1 MVPMRFEVTLH
12 DNQSY
17 PATVIGTD
25 PTTDIALLQIK
36 AKDLHS
42 LSLVNSDDVKV
53 GEWVLAI
60 GNPFSLNSTV
70 TAGIVSAKARNIN
83 INKDQFAVE
92 SFIQTDAAINPG
104 NSGGALVN
112 LNGDLI
118 GINTAIASQTGS
130 YSGYG
135 FAVPSNMV
143 TKVVEDLLKY
153 GGIQRGVLGVSIRT
167 MDSNLA
173 KEIKLDFTAGV
184 YVNDVSEDGAAGKA
198 GVKSGDII
206 LAVDGA
212 KVTTSPLVQEL
223 IARHRPGDNV
233 DLKVDRSGTEKDIK
247 VQLLS
252 RTGDKKIQKREDI
265 RTLSVL
271 GADFQ
276 ELSKD
281 DARKA
286 GVEEGVQV
294 AKLYAGILRKE
305 TQIQEGFIITH
316 VDGKKVSSVD
326 NLIKAI
332 DGKNGGVMLEG
343 AYADSPQKRYYA
355 FGASS

>member
-1 MVPMRFEVTLH
+1 
-12 DNQSY
+12 
-17 PATVIGTD
+17 
-25 PTTDIALLQIK
+25 LQIK
-36 AKDLHS
+36 AKNLHS

-153 GGIQRGVLGVSIRT
+153 GGVQRGVLGVSIST

-173 KEIKLDFTAGV
+173 KEKKMGFIAGV

-198 GVKSGDII
+198 GMEAGDVI

-212 KVTTSPLVQEL
+212 KVTTSPLLQEY
-223 IARHRPGDNV
+223 IAIHRPGDAIK
-233 DLKVDRSGTEKDIK
+233 LKVNRAGTEKDIK
-247 VQLLS
+247 VVLQS
-252 RTGDKKIQKREDI
+252 RSGEKTIQKKEYI
-265 RTLSVL
+265 KTLSLL

-276 ELSKD
+276 ELSKE
-281 DARKA
+281 DAKIA
-286 GVEEGVQV
+286 GKMIV
-294 AKLYAGILRKE
+294 
-305 TQIQEGFIITH
+305 
-316 VDGKKVSSVD
+316 
-326 NLIKAI
+326 
-332 DGKNGGVMLEG
+332 
-343 AYADSPQKRYYA
+343 
-355 FGASS
+355 